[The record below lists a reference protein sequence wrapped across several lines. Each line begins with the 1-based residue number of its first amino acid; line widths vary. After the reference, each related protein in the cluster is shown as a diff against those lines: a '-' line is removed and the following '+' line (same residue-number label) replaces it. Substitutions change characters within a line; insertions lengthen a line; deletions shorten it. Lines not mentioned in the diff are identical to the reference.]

1 MLGASHLLSNICIVG
16 VNVSVRSGIKRLPEL
31 WVLILLS
38 LPDLSIS
45 LGGDNEDLRAIGFT
59 IRIKSALT
67 EDSRGLG

>member
-16 VNVSVRSGIKRLPEL
+16 VNVSVRSGIERLPEL
-31 WVLILLS
+31 WVLILFS

-45 LGGDNEDLRAIGFT
+45 LGGDNEDLGAISFT